1 MWEEEFNWF
10 QYLWKFLIS
19 DGGAPLW
26 RLYQQGGK
34 TAWTS
39 QVSSPPSLKPNNKA
53 ATKVMSKVII
63 VFCQHLMEPYLSMYL
78 LERTLSLDNIQ
89 QPSSLVPFYKI
100 LRSPSCSLETV
111 SHWDIIPP
119 LLDMAFPQL
128 LLCLDATEANKL
140 DFVLLSQQPFTEN
153 HTQNIFCWL
162 QGICFSSCDKWC
174 FSMWHLEYCFIVPE
188 QKSCTTVHTGRQ
200 LGFLS
205 QNAAQPS
212 RKSTFPKIHSWSL
225 ANEVVYEIGAC
236 SSFDDHL

>member
-39 QVSSPPSLKPNNKA
+39 QVSSPPSLKPNNKT

-128 LLCLDATEANKL
+128 LLCLDATEAKKL
-140 DFVLLSQQPFTEN
+140 DFF
-153 HTQNIFCWL
+153 F
-162 QGICFSSCDKWC
+162 
-174 FSMWHLEYCFIVPE
+174 
-188 QKSCTTVHTGRQ
+188 KSATFH
-200 LGFLS
+200 
-205 QNAAQPS
+205 
-212 RKSTFPKIHSWSL
+212 RKSHTKYILLVARHLFFFLWQMMFFNVALGILLHCTRTEKFHHSPHWSP
-225 ANEVVYEIGAC
+225 
-236 SSFDDHL
+236 SSFSKCSAAL

>member
-39 QVSSPPSLKPNNKA
+39 QVSSPPSLKPNVKA

-89 QPSSLVPFYKI
+89 QPSSLVPCYKI
-100 LRSPSCSLETV
+100 LRSPLLLSGNCSTLRYYPP
-111 SHWDIIPP
+111 SPWHGIPP
-119 LLDMAFPQL
+119 ASPLSWCHWGQKVGF
-128 LLCLDATEANKL
+128 CSFKSAT
-140 DFVLLSQQPFTEN
+140 F
-153 HTQNIFCWL
+153 H
-162 QGICFSSCDKWC
+162 
-174 FSMWHLEYCFIVPE
+174 
-188 QKSCTTVHTGRQ
+188 
-200 LGFLS
+200 
-205 QNAAQPS
+205 
-212 RKSTFPKIHSWSL
+212 RKSHTKYILLVARHLFVFLWQMMFFNVALGILLHCTRTEKLHHSPHWSPTW
-225 ANEVVYEIGAC
+225 
-236 SSFDDHL
+236 SSFSKCSAAL

>member
-10 QYLWKFLIS
+10 QYLWKLLIS
-19 DGGAPLW
+19 DRGAPLW

-39 QVSSPPSLKPNNKA
+39 QVSSPPSLKPNNKT

-119 LLDMAFPQL
+119 LSLTWHSP
-128 LLCLDATEANKL
+128 
-140 DFVLLSQQPFTEN
+140 S
-153 HTQNIFCWL
+153 
-162 QGICFSSCDKWC
+162 FSSVL
-174 FSMWHLEYCFIVPE
+174 MPLRP
-188 QKSCTTVHTGRQ
+188 KSWI
-200 LGFLS
+200 LF
-205 QNAAQPS
+205 
-212 RKSTFPKIHSWSL
+212 F
-225 ANEVVYEIGAC
+225 
-236 SSFDDHL
+236 